1 MRQKAQSKQLAF
13 VICFLCLPVL
23 ISCGMYAESMT
34 TAQWQQ
40 GCEGFPSVEEVKQ
53 VLGEHNELVQQ
64 IEDVSPGHVFVHLT
78 TCPRGAFITIEY
90 GGISEKMEIEKF
102 LKLREPKRKG
112 RGMSF
117 GNSLAFPMDGI
128 IHRDVSTMADSRLAA
143 RLYLLRRQQV
153 RREQALHL
161 CHRPERHGDPSGLV
175 DYLLG
180 VGSERSTLFPHSSC

>member
-1 MRQKAQSKQLAF
+1 MRQKAQSKPLAF

-53 VLGEHNELVQQ
+53 VLAEHNELVQQ

-90 GGISEKMEIEKF
+90 GGISEKMEIEKVLEAAGAKEEGTGNVF
-102 LKLREPKRKG
+102 WEF
-112 RGMSF
+112 F
-117 GNSLAFPMDGI
+117 GVPYGWDNS
-128 IHRDVSTMADSRLAA
+128 
-143 RLYLLRRQQV
+143 
-153 RREQALHL
+153 
-161 CHRPERHGDPSGLV
+161 
-175 DYLLG
+175 
-180 VGSERSTLFPHSSC
+180 